1 VECLTHSPTRWGD
14 RYLMLLSGV
23 LLGYAMMGK
32 GFAYIGIPPIFI
44 GECAFVLGLVVFAR
58 TGCFIAVLTTVP
70 ALLLAAM
77 MMWVLL
83 RSLPYLDVYGPDA
96 ARDSV
101 VVLYGAFAFIVA
113 ALLLEDS
120 RRIRTVIRLFRGF
133 LGIYVPAIPFLFGVR
148 QFEAGLEY
156 IPYWPHF
163 HVPVLLVG
171 TGEVAV
177 HLAGAVVFVLAGFRR
192 MNLLEVACAVVALAM
207 ALVLTRG
214 GMMAFVIP
222 VVLAMLF
229 LGKMRQLITA
239 ILAGS
244 IILFAAS
251 AIEANFGDREVG
263 GDVRQRRFSATQLLA
278 NAQSVVV
285 GEDKGLESTKT
296 WRLEWWNIIIGN
308 TVFGPYFWSGR
319 GFGLNLADVDG
330 FQNRQDPNSPPL
342 RSPHNVQMTMLA
354 RAGVPGLALWLLFL
368 ASWFGMMMRT
378 RLVADRRG
386 HAEWAA
392 LFVFIGCYASAFI
405 INATF
410 DTSLEGP
417 VQGIWFWSLIGFGM
431 GAVMVYRA
439 DSQSPLAVSDRRQSH
454 HGALAENA

>member
-1 VECLTHSPTRWGD
+1 VECLTHSPTRWSD
-14 RYLMLLSGV
+14 HYLMLLSGV

-44 GECAFVLGLVVFAR
+44 GECAFLLGLVVFAR
-58 TGCFIAVLTTVP
+58 TGCFIAVLATVP

-83 RSLPYLDVYGPDA
+83 RTLPYLDVYGLNA

-120 RRIRTVIRLFRGF
+120 RRIGTVIRLFRGF

-148 QFEAGLEY
+148 QFEAGVAS

-163 HVPVLLVG
+163 HVPVLFVG

-192 MNLLEVACAVVALAM
+192 MNLLEGACAVVALAM

-229 LGKMRQLITA
+229 LGKIRQLITA

-244 IILFAAS
+244 IILLAAS
-251 AIEANFGDREVG
+251 AIEANFGDPEVG
-263 GDVRQRRFSATQLLA
+263 GGVMQRRFSATQIVA
-278 NAQSVVV
+278 NAQSVIA

-296 WRLEWWNIIIGN
+296 WRLAWWNIIIGD

-319 GFGLNLADVDG
+319 GFGLNLADADG
-330 FQNRQDPNSPPL
+330 FQHRQDPNSPLL

-368 ASWFGMMMRT
+368 ASWFGMMIRT
-378 RLVADRRG
+378 MLVADRRG

-392 LFVFIGCYASAFI
+392 LFVFIGCYALAFV

-439 DSQSPLAVSDRRQSH
+439 YSQSPLAVSDRRQSRD
-454 HGALAENA
+454 GALAGNA